1 MKCKKQFRLAQ
12 SIRAVLAVC
21 AIGYGSALFAHDF
34 WIEPSTF
41 RPAPDNEVSL
51 RLYVGQDFRGEPM
64 IYLPE
69 LVARY
74 VAVDADGERP
84 VTAIPGDDPAGVIR
98 ARTPGLLAVG
108 YRSAVF
114 TVRFDRAD
122 EFERYVQQEGL
133 EHIVGKRPGKQP
145 PVTERYSR
153 AAKTLLS
160 VGQVSPEVADHRLG
174 FTLELVAERNPY
186 HLPAGAELP
195 VRLYYEQRPLSD
207 ALVIASNK
215 SKPTEKIRVRTDRD
229 GRARLR
235 LPTAGVWLL
244 TAVHIKPA
252 PAQTKADWES
262 VWASLTFEL
271 PRR

>member
-1 MKCKKQFRLAQ
+1 
-12 SIRAVLAVC
+12 
-21 AIGYGSALFAHDF
+21 
-34 WIEPSTF
+34 
-41 RPAPDNEVSL
+41 
-51 RLYVGQDFRGEPM
+51 M

-74 VAVDADGERP
+74 VAIDAAGERP
-84 VTAIPGDDPAGVIR
+84 VTAIPGDDPAGAIR

-108 YRSAVF
+108 YRSAGF
-114 TVRFDRAD
+114 TTRFERAD

-133 EHIVGKRPGKQP
+133 DHIAGRGKRAGKQP

-153 AAKTLLS
+153 AAKALLA
-160 VGQVSPEVADHRLG
+160 VGQAEPGAADRRLG

-186 HLPAGAELP
+186 HVPAGAELP
-195 VRLYYEQRPLSD
+195 VRLYYEQRPLAD

-215 SKPTEKIRVRTDRD
+215 TKPTEKIRARTDRD

-235 LPTAGVWLL
+235 LPIAGVWLL
-244 TAVHIKPA
+244 TAVHMTPA

>member
-1 MKCKKQFRLAQ
+1 MRFLKPFRRAQ
-12 SIRAVLAVC
+12 SIRAALAAC
-21 AIGYGSALFAHDF
+21 ALSYGSALWAHDF

-41 RPAPDNEVSL
+41 RPAKDNEVSL
-51 RLYVGQDFRGEPM
+51 RLYVGQEFRGEPL

-74 VAVDADGERP
+74 VAVDGNGERP

-98 ARTPGLLAVG
+98 ARAPGLLAVG

-114 TVRFDRAD
+114 TTRFERAD
-122 EFERYVQQEGL
+122 EFERYLQQEGL
-133 EHIVGKRPGKQP
+133 AHIAARGKRP

-160 VGQVSPEVADHRLG
+160 VGQAAPEVADRRLG
-174 FTLELVAERNPY
+174 FTLELVAERSPY

-195 VRLYYEQRPLSD
+195 VRLYYEQRPLAD

-215 SKPTEKIRVRTDRD
+215 TKPTEKIRVRTDRD

-235 LPTAGVWLL
+235 LPIAGVWLL
-244 TAVHIKPA
+244 TAVHMTPA